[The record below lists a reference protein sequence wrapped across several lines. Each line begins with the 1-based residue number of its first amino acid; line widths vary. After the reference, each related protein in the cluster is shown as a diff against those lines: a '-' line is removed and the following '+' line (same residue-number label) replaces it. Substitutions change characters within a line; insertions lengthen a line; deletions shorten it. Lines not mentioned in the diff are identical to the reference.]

1 MINVEIGIYPL
12 RPEMASR
19 IPTRATPGSVGW
31 DIQADLKEDIRLE
44 PGERVLIPTGI
55 ALEIPEGYEGQIR
68 PRSGWA
74 HRTGVTLLNSPGTID
89 SDYRG
94 EIKILLINLGKEPV
108 WIRDGDRIAQLVFA
122 KVSSVCW
129 RLCDGIRPTERG
141 EGGFGHTGR

>member
-1 MINVEIGIYPL
+1 MSDVEIGVYPL
-12 RPEMASR
+12 TPAAGSR
-19 IPTRATPGSVGW
+19 IPSRATRGAAGW
-31 DIQADLKEDIRLE
+31 DIKADLKEDVCLE
-44 PGERVLIPTGI
+44 PGERMLIPTGI

-74 HRTGVTLLNSPGTID
+74 QRTGVTLLNSPGTID

-94 EIKILLINLGKEPV
+94 EVKILLINLGKEPV

-122 KVSSVCW
+122 EISPV
-129 RLCDGIRPTERG
+129 RLALREEMSPTKRG